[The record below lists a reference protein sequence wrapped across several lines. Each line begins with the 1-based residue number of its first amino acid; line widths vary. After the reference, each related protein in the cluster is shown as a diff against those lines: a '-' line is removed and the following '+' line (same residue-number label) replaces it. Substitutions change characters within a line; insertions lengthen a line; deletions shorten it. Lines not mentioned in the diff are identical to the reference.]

1 MKRKILIPALIMAAS
16 VATAGGLVYA
26 QQSGVKQN
34 DAMTDLAKAR
44 ISLVQA
50 VTTAEQ
56 YTGGKASHAELENEN
71 GRLVYG
77 VEVSDNTKTTDVKVD
92 ATDGSVVSA
101 QADQADEKSENH
113 QEESDE
119 D

>member
-16 VATAGGLVYA
+16 VATAGGVIYA
-26 QQSGVKQN
+26 QQPVVKQN
-34 DAMTDLAKAR
+34 DAMTQLAKTR

-50 VTTAEQ
+50 VTIAEQ
-56 YTGGKASHAELENEN
+56 HAGGRASHAELENEN
-71 GRLVYG
+71 GRLVYDI
-77 VEVSDNTKTTDVKVD
+77 EVADNANTTDVKVD

-101 QADQADEKSENH
+101 QVDQADEKSENR
-113 QEESDE
+113 QDEGDE

>member
-1 MKRKILIPALIMAAS
+1 MQRKIVIPALLMAAGI
-16 VATAGGLVYA
+16 ATAGGLVYA
-26 QQSGVKQN
+26 QQASAQN
-34 DAMTDLAKAR
+34 DALTDLAKAR

-56 YTGGKASHAELENEN
+56 HAGGRASRAELQNDN

-77 VEVSDNTKTTDVKVD
+77 VEVADNAKTTDVKVD

-101 QADQADEKSENH
+101 QPDQGDH
-113 QEESDE
+113 QGDREEERD
-119 D
+119 DD